1 MPMLRLCGGTAEME
15 APSSRISPESAERK
29 PAIRLSIVVLP
40 EPLGPNS
47 DTNAP
52 AGIASETWSTAL
64 AVPNALLSARN
75 STLAPL
81 ARAAGAAAGS
91 SLSPFLRGEGRGEGQ
106 LSGDGAI
113 NCRDLAILRNHRVKC
128 R

>member
-40 EPLGPNS
+40 EPLGPSS

-52 AGIASETWSTAL
+52 AGI
-64 AVPNALLSARN
+64 
-75 STLAPL
+75 
-81 ARAAGAAAGS
+81 
-91 SLSPFLRGEGRGEGQ
+91 
-106 LSGDGAI
+106 
-113 NCRDLAILRNHRVKC
+113 
-128 R
+128 

>member
-1 MPMLRLCGGTAEME
+1 ME

-64 AVPNALLSARN
+64 AVPNALLSARS

-81 ARAAGAAAGS
+81 AFVARAAPVMRGLSRASTSCLAAKAWMAGT
-91 SLSPFLRGEGRGEGQ
+91 SP
-106 LSGDGAI
+106 AMT
-113 NCRDLAILRNHRVKC
+113 
-128 R
+128 